1 MGDGTTSVVLLA
13 GEFLKQMKPFIEEG
27 VHPRIIIKALRRALR
42 LAVDKINELSVKID
56 KSDLGKHINLLE
68 ECAATSMSSK
78 LIHQQKKH
86 FSELVVKAVLM
97 LDDLLPL
104 NMIGIKKV
112 RLIMCFLVKL
122 KNIQFLTK
130 ISNLSHVQITR
141 CSGLRWCAGGL

>member
-1 MGDGTTSVVLLA
+1 
-13 GEFLKQMKPFIEEG
+13 MKSFIEEG

-42 LAVDKINELSVKID
+42 LAVDKVNELSVKID

-112 RLIMCFLVKL
+112 RVIACDLRLL
-122 KNIQFLTK
+122 
-130 ISNLSHVQITR
+130 
-141 CSGLRWCAGGL
+141 CSRRRHLDL